1 MIARQHVL
9 VEQTRDQI
17 KREQNKLNLE
27 EARKMKKFADATE
40 TEKVL
45 MKEVGLNAAII
56 NSDLKKNASAVNL
69 EGNPIKRVG

>member
-27 EARKMKKFADATE
+27 EARKMKKFAEATE
-40 TEKVL
+40 TE
-45 MKEVGLNAAII
+45 
-56 NSDLKKNASAVNL
+56 
-69 EGNPIKRVG
+69 